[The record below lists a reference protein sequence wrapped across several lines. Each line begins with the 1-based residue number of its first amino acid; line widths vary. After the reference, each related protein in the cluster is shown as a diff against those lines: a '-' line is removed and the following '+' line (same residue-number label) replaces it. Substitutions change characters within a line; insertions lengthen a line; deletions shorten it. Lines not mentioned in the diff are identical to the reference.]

1 MKIECAELDRKRYRE
16 LRRQRQQVVD
26 KYETDK
32 AAYTEQADKY
42 RSDYGEYTDAIV
54 AEIKAAFAKEL
65 EAFPGVNISVKDIF
79 NDNDLNGFSGRWAS
93 YVIQISYRSPKA
105 DRDRDAASY
114 RYSYRPSGSFYVPG
128 GNSGLNWIFQI
139 AFRTTTQDSEHQSCD
154 VYKDPEVKVD
164 KLDAADY
171 PMLAAMYS
179 LFTKI
184 DQFDWESL
192 LNRIYKE
199 APKADEQITT
209 EAPGGYADTAALDKE
224 LSQFQVLDYI
234 GKDVWIK
241 AQYRA
246 NSNSRAEPMWVKFLS
261 LNRTGKKCR
270 VRYLTTYGDAWDD
283 PVANAARSY
292 YHYVRTGELRVG
304 GFSFP
309 QPLTVLTEEEIEPA
323 IR

>member
-32 AAYTEQADKY
+32 AAYTEQAAKY
-42 RSDYGEYTDAIV
+42 RNDYREYTDAII

-79 NDNDLNGFSGRWAS
+79 TDEDLIGFIGRKPS

-105 DRDRDAASY
+105 DRETASY
-114 RYSYRPSGSFYVPG
+114 SWRPSGSFYVPHG
-128 GNSGLNWIFQI
+128 HSGLNWIFEI
-139 AFRTTTQDSEHQSCD
+139 RLESTHDGTGNEVFR
-154 VYKDPEVKVD
+154 VYKDPAVKVD
-164 KLDAADY
+164 ELDAADY

-184 DQFDWESL
+184 DQFDWEGL

-209 EAPGGYADTAALDKE
+209 EAPGRKADTEALDKE

-246 NSNSRAEPMWVKFLS
+246 NSNSHPESMWVKFLS

-270 VRYLTTYGDAWDD
+270 VRYLLTYGDAWDD
-283 PVANAARSY
+283 PVANAYRSWN
-292 YHYVRTGELRVG
+292 YVRTGELRVG

-323 IR
+323 ITR

>member
-1 MKIECAELDRKRYRE
+1 MKIECAEFDRKRYRE
-16 LRRQRQQVVD
+16 LRHQRQQVVD
-26 KYETDK
+26 KYEADK
-32 AAYTEQADKY
+32 AAYTEQAAKY
-42 RSDYGEYTDAIV
+42 RSDYREYTDAII

-65 EAFPGVNISVKDIF
+65 EAFPGVNISVIDIF
-79 NDNDLNGFSGRWAS
+79 NDEDLIGFTGRRPS
-93 YVIQISYRSPKA
+93 YVIKISYKSPKA
-105 DRDRDAASY
+105 DRDTTSY
-114 RYSYRPSGSFYVPG
+114 SYNYSYRTSSFYVPG

-139 AFRTTTQDSEHQSCD
+139 HFKSADGAMGNEVFRL
-154 VYKDPEVKVD
+154 YKDPEVKVD

-184 DQFDWESL
+184 DQFDWEGL

-209 EAPGGYADTAALDKE
+209 EAPGRYADTAALDKE

-241 AQYRA
+241 AKYRA
-246 NSNSRAEPMWVKFLS
+246 NSNSRPEQMWVKFLS

-270 VRYLTTYGDAWDD
+270 VRYLTTYGDAWED

-292 YHYVRTGELRVG
+292 YHYVRSGELRVG

-309 QPLTVLTEEEIEPA
+309 QPLTVLTEEEIAPA
-323 IR
+323 IQ